1 MVARW
6 AFEPYVLLGFP
17 SNDVP
22 DTDGGQARACV
33 ACPGLVQAS
42 SQAGPLLV
50 FIQGAEPEV

>member
-22 DTDGGQARACV
+22 DTEVALSRLV

-50 FIQGAEPEV
+50 FIQGAKPEV